1 MKRSLF
7 DTIAPV
13 YNIFFGYQVRSF
25 RTILSRTNG
34 HLTIPRDAR
43 VLDIGCG
50 TGALAFCLHELGY
63 RVTGVDAS
71 SAMIGIAKK
80 NNPGNADSFMVAN
93 VLQGLPFAD
102 RSFDLVISSY
112 VAHGMP
118 SEHRKAFFAE
128 AKRLAR
134 MQVIFQ
140 DYNKKR
146 KPLSDIVEWLE
157 GGNYFFFI
165 EHGQEEMKGVFSTVE
180 MRSFAAQVAWYICT
194 P

>member
-1 MKRSLF
+1 MKRGLF

-13 YNIFFGYQVRSF
+13 YNIFFRYQVRSF

-34 HLTIPRDAR
+34 QLFIPGNAR
-43 VLDIGCG
+43 ILDIGCG
-50 TGALAFCLHELGY
+50 TGALAFCLHEMGY

-71 SAMIGIAKK
+71 SAMINIAKK
-80 NNPGNADSFMVAN
+80 NNPGNAASFMVAN
-93 VLQGLPFAD
+93 ALKGLPFAD
-102 RSFDLVISSY
+102 KSFDLVISSY
-112 VAHGMP
+112 VAHGLP
-118 SEHRKAFFAE
+118 EEQRPVFFTE

-134 MQVIFQ
+134 VQVVFQ

-146 KPLSDIVEWLE
+146 KPLSDIIEWLE
-157 GGNYFFFI
+157 GGNYFSFI
-165 EHGQEEMKGVFSTVE
+165 QHAQEEMKGVFSSVE

>member
-1 MKRSLF
+1 MKRGLF

-13 YNIFFGYQVRSF
+13 YNIFFRYQVRSF

-34 HLTIPRDAR
+34 QLFIPGNAR
-43 VLDIGCG
+43 ILDIGCG
-50 TGALAFCLHELGY
+50 TGALAFCLHEMGY

-71 SAMIGIAKK
+71 TAMIGIAKK
-80 NNPGNADSFMVAN
+80 NNPGNAASFMVAN
-93 VLQGLPFAD
+93 ALKGLPFAD
-102 RSFDLVISSY
+102 KSFDLVISSY
-112 VAHGMP
+112 VAHGLP
-118 SEHRKAFFAE
+118 EEQRPAFFTE

-134 MQVIFQ
+134 VQVVFQ

-146 KPLSDIVEWLE
+146 KFLSDIIEWLE
-157 GGNYFFFI
+157 GGNYFSFI
-165 EHGQEEMKGVFSTVE
+165 QHAQEEMKGVFSTVE

>member
-13 YNIFFGYQVRSF
+13 YNIFFRYQVRSF

-34 HLTIPRDAR
+34 HLIIPGNAR

-50 TGALAFCLHELGY
+50 TGALAFCLHNMGY

-80 NNPGNADSFMVAN
+80 NNPVNAASFTVAN
-93 VLQGLPFAD
+93 VLQGLPFQD
-102 RSFDLVISSY
+102 KSFDLVISSY
-112 VAHGMP
+112 VAHGIQK
-118 SEHRKAFFAE
+118 EQRHLFFKE

-146 KPLSDIVEWLE
+146 KTLSDIVEWLE
-157 GGNYFFFI
+157 GGNYFSFI
-165 EHGQEEMKGVFSTVE
+165 QHAQEEMKGVFSTVE